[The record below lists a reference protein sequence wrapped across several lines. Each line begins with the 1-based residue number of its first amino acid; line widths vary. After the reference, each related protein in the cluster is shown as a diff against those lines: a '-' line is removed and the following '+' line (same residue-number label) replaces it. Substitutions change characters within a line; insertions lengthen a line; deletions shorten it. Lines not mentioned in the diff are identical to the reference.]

1 MNNILD
7 FGAVADGKT
16 INTKAIQA
24 AIDAGGTVLIPKGEF
39 VTGTLYL
46 KSNGGLHLE
55 AGAVL
60 KASHNREDY
69 NADDYCPQNQV
80 FVSEFVTGAHLI
92 TAVEQENIF
101 ISGDGVIDGD
111 SHYWMNGEERYETG
125 SITFKPNAER
135 PGQMLYICECKNV
148 NIRNIRLSHGS
159 YWHLFLHGCENVI
172 VKGLNI
178 SGERLQYTND
188 GIDIDCCKNVT
199 VSDCVIDTGDDGI
212 TLRANGKT
220 LKCRKDCENVT
231 VTNCTLASYG
241 GYGIRIGV
249 GSGTIKSCLLSNIA
263 IHDSHSG
270 IGITARFS
278 TAAPGTFIENIT
290 FSNMIIHALRPLD
303 LRMTQSEEHPPMPE
317 KRHIKNIVLSGLY
330 AEGIRNSN
338 IINHENGEM
347 SGFVLRDCT
356 FVCGGEGCVE
366 KDQDERG
373 MWDAKT
379 DDSAL
384 VIKDIDD
391 LKAYN
396 VRLGFCG
403 NAKNWKHGIKT
414 VNANAAWNDCVI
426 ESGTESL

>member
-16 INTKAIQA
+16 VNTKAIQA
-24 AIDAGGTVLIPKGEF
+24 AIDAGGAVLIPRGEF

-46 KSNGGLHLE
+46 RSNGGLHLE

-60 KASHNREDY
+60 KASHCREDY

-80 FVSEFVTGAHLI
+80 FTEEFVTGAHLI

-101 ISGDGVIDGD
+101 ISGDGAIDGD
-111 SHYWMNGEERYETG
+111 SHYWMNGDERFEEG

-135 PGQMLYICECKNV
+135 PGQMIYICECKNV
-148 NIRNIRLSHGS
+148 NIRDVGLRNGS
-159 YWHLFLHGCENVI
+159 YWHLLLHGCENVI
-172 VKGLNI
+172 VRGLNI

-220 LKCRKDCENVT
+220 LKGRKDCENVT
-231 VTNCTLASYG
+231 VTNCTIASYG
-241 GYGIRIGV
+241 DYGIRIGV
-249 GSGTIKSCLLSNIA
+249 GSGRIKNCSLSNIA
-263 IHDSHSG
+263 IHDSQNG

-278 TAAPGTFIENIT
+278 SASAGAFIENIS
-290 FSNMIIHALRPLD
+290 FSNMQVRALRPLE
-303 LRMTQSEEHPPMPE
+303 LRMTQSEDQPPLRE
-317 KRHIKNIVLSGLY
+317 KRHIKNILLSGLY
-330 AEGIRNSN
+330 AEGTRDSV

-356 FVCGGEGCVE
+356 FVCGGEGSFAH
-366 KDQDERG
+366 DRDERG
-373 MWDAKT
+373 MWSART
-379 DDSAL
+379 GDSAL
-384 VIKDIDD
+384 VIKNVDD
-391 LKAYN
+391 LRAYDL
-396 VRLGFCG
+396 RLSFRED
-403 NAKNWKHGIKT
+403 AKNWKHGIKS
-414 VNANAAWNDCVI
+414 VNTNASWNDCTVEAGI
-426 ESGTESL
+426 EEI